1 MKIGT
6 KLICTKCNSEFIMMK
21 AGTGTLKCCGETVQQ
36 K

>member
-6 KLICTKCNSEFIMMK
+6 KLICTKCNSEFIATK
-21 AGTGTLKCCGETVQQ
+21 VGTGTMICCGEKVQP